1 MRLGRHFGGGGR
13 RWGGDGSKRDW
24 NSRSHLCSKARRSL
38 LVRGAIALSSASA
51 APAYAIADEELVDAE
66 IEITGMSCASCAASV
81 AKRLRA
87 VEGLRSVHVSTSFGV
102 AYIRCTERCLASG
115 SLLSAVRSAGFDA
128 SIRDGALSAVN
139 GIRQKQAKRQQQLRQ
154 SNARTLHASSLA
166 LLCAITHLPRGALP
180 FPVLRSV
187 LHSNNAHAAIS
198 LLAMCGPGRHIIT
211 KGFPALIRGEPTMDS
226 LISLGVLSSAS
237 LSSMASVFPSLG
249 WQTHWHEPIMLIA
262 LVSVGRALEERA
274 QLQASSDLSGLASA
288 VPQQARV
295 IVQQPSSSIAQSSAD
310 QESMMKKRRKGEH
323 VENSS
328 FPQGAEVEQ
337 REEQNSLQMRTRP
350 TNALSADDVV
360 RVESGETVPVDGI
373 VFRGSAYVD
382 DSLVTGEPIPVCRG
396 VGARVRAGS
405 QLCNGCVDVAVEGA
419 HEETRIA
426 SVVRLVQQAQSRA
439 APVQRMA
446 DIASG
451 HFANGVIAT
460 SALTFLTWRFA
471 GPRVHAMTP
480 WLRDKPVATSLQRAT
495 SVLAVACPCA
505 LGLATPTA
513 VLVATSL
520 GARNGLLIRG
530 GDVLQTASNVDTV
543 VFDKTGTLT
552 QGKPRVVNVQPQPG
566 YTAKDVLQLAA
577 AVECHSSHPLAQAI
591 VSSAADATGSDLLSS
606 DQSTFNQPAGA
617 GIEGYVNGE
626 SVLVGSIHA
635 LQARGVSTHAQPLSL
650 RNGALQEQEG
660 YRRREEAVEAS
671 FKERR
676 NAHNA
681 GPTLQ
686 ASRTPVHVAHN
697 AQYIGTITLADEMRS
712 EAKQT
717 VSLLKQA
724 GVRNFPILS
733 GDTQAAAEQLAGI
746 IGIEQNHANGCVEP
760 ERKADIV
767 QTLRNEGHTVAVVGD
782 GINDAGA
789 LATADVGIAIGS
801 GAAAAN
807 DAAGIVLLQDDLR
820 LAADA
825 LRLSKR
831 AMATVRANLGMSLLY
846 NGVSIPLAAGAML
859 PVWGVS
865 LSPSLAGGLMGISSV
880 SVVTSSLSI
889 KLWQPRSHF
898 ERKKDPAK
906 AKNNSESAAASAAA

>member
-1 MRLGRHFGGGGR
+1 
-13 RWGGDGSKRDW
+13 
-24 NSRSHLCSKARRSL
+24 
-38 LVRGAIALSSASA
+38 
-51 APAYAIADEELVDAE
+51 
-66 IEITGMSCASCAASV
+66 
-81 AKRLRA
+81 
-87 VEGLRSVHVSTSFGV
+87 
-102 AYIRCTERCLASG
+102 
-115 SLLSAVRSAGFDA
+115 
-128 SIRDGALSAVN
+128 
-139 GIRQKQAKRQQQLRQ
+139 
-154 SNARTLHASSLA
+154 
-166 LLCAITHLPRGALP
+166 
-180 FPVLRSV
+180 
-187 LHSNNAHAAIS
+187 
-198 LLAMCGPGRHIIT
+198 
-211 KGFPALIRGEPTMDS
+211 
-226 LISLGVLSSAS
+226 
-237 LSSMASVFPSLG
+237 
-249 WQTHWHEPIMLIA
+249 
-262 LVSVGRALEERA
+262 
-274 QLQASSDLSGLASA
+274 
-288 VPQQARV
+288 
-295 IVQQPSSSIAQSSAD
+295 
-310 QESMMKKRRKGEH
+310 
-323 VENSS
+323 
-328 FPQGAEVEQ
+328 
-337 REEQNSLQMRTRP
+337 
-350 TNALSADDVV
+350 
-360 RVESGETVPVDGI
+360 
-373 VFRGSAYVD
+373 
-382 DSLVTGEPIPVCRG
+382 
-396 VGARVRAGS
+396 
-405 QLCNGCVDVAVEGA
+405 
-419 HEETRIA
+419 
-426 SVVRLVQQAQSRA
+426 
-439 APVQRMA
+439 
-446 DIASG
+446 
-451 HFANGVIAT
+451 
-460 SALTFLTWRFA
+460 
-471 GPRVHAMTP
+471 
-480 WLRDKPVATSLQRAT
+480 
-495 SVLAVACPCA
+495 
-505 LGLATPTA
+505 

-552 QGKPRVVNVQPQPG
+552 QGKPRVVNVQPQAG

-626 SVLVGSIHA
+626 SVLVGSIPA

-660 YRRREEAVEAS
+660 YRRREEAVEAL
-671 FKERR
+671 FKKGR

-686 ASRTPVHVAHN
+686 ASRTSVHVAHN

-898 ERKKDPAK
+898 ERKKDSAK